1 MYGKIVNGNI
11 EYAPDYL
18 KKGDVYV
25 FNYNLDG
32 NSDMLIEDGYK
43 IVIDSSAP
51 SEMKKPRKVWEE
63 KDVEIVATW
72 VDDYV
77 EPTIE
82 EQNEIIR
89 ATRQSLYRQQ
99 TDGLTLRKLRK
110 QTLGTWTDE
119 DEAEYIQLLKDISEQ
134 IDIENPYIEE

>member
-1 MYGKIVNGNI
+1 MYGKIINGNI

-18 KKGDVYV
+18 KRGNIYV

-43 IVIDSSAP
+43 IVVDSSAP
-51 SEMKKPRKVWEE
+51 SEMKKPRKIWEE
-63 KDVEIVATW
+63 KDTEIIATW
-72 VDDYV
+72 VDDYI
-77 EPTIE
+77 EPSIE

-89 ATRQSLYRQQ
+89 ITRQNFYQQQ
-99 TDGLTLRKLRK
+99 TDDLILRKLRK

-119 DEAEYIQLLKDISEQ
+119 DELDFIEKIKQISKE
-134 IDIENPYIEE
+134 INENNPYKV